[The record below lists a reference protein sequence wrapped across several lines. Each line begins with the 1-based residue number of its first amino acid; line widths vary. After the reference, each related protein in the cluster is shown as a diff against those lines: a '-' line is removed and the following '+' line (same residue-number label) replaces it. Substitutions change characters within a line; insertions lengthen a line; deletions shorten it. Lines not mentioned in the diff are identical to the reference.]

1 MIVFRVFGI
10 SPDPFGKE
18 YDEDKIIKP
27 FTDLN
32 DDSFKFYTSSLEL
45 QSSKEWNS
53 EWFKSTLTREG
64 TNLTS
69 QAVTPDQSTINHFTH
84 RNHIILSNIITN
96 HFKKTDLTEVW
107 HERFI
112 RDFKKIER
120 NNNQL
125 VDYIY
130 N

>member
-1 MIVFRVFGI
+1 MMVFRVYGMN
-10 SPDPFGKE
+10 PNPFRKK
-18 YDEDKIIKP
+18 YDESL
-27 FTDLN
+27 FRFERLN
-32 DDSFKFYTSSLEL
+32 DETFHFYPVPMHD
-45 QSSKEWNS
+45 QSSKEWVD
-53 EWFKSTLTREG
+53 EWIAESG
-64 TNLTS
+64 TM
-69 QAVTPDQSTINHFTH
+69 NHFTH

-112 RDFKKIER
+112 RDFEKIER
-120 NNNQL
+120 NNKQL